1 MSLYTTKEEAKKQG
15 FTHNA
20 SYYGLP
26 CYIGGIDIDDATPIL
41 ECKIPALN
49 VMLDVLSYIEGFIS
63 SICYPDDE
71 PCFRIKVKGEL

>member
-26 CYIGGIDIDDATPIL
+26 CYIGGLDDVGPVL
-41 ECKIPALN
+41 ECKIPILN
-49 VMLDVLSYIEGFIS
+49 VMIDVLSYIEGFIS
-63 SICYPDDE
+63 SVCYPEDE